1 MLLKIEGSPF
11 FAVWALRIFNSAPRG
26 REFFAKADGESD
38 QNCGFF
44 RFQTPSGLRHARTG
58 GLVLNSAPAG
68 FAAQR
73 CAFL

>member
-11 FAVWALRIFNSAPRG
+11 FAVWALRIFDSAPLDPRVF
-26 REFFAKADGESD
+26 READGESD

-44 RFQTPSGLRHARTG
+44 RFQTPSGLRHARTER
-58 GLVLNSAPAG
+58 LVLNSVPAG